1 MNTVDPNEKVV
12 PHMDSE
18 HVDAP
23 EALTPASNGNGNS
36 SVEAA
41 TPVEAHI
48 DQAAA
53 QQQNLPKYHHHRSTA
68 LW

>member
-12 PHMDSE
+12 ATTGESDIG
-18 HVDAP
+18 DAP
-23 EALTPASNGNGNS
+23 EALAAASNGNS
-36 SVEAA
+36 AEAA
-41 TPVEAHI
+41 TPVEAHG

-53 QQQNLPKYHHHRSTA
+53 QPQNLPKYHHHRSTA

>member
-12 PHMDSE
+12 IQPGESDHS
-18 HVDAP
+18 DAP
-23 EALTPASNGNGNS
+23 EALAAASNGNS
-36 SVEAA
+36 SAEAA
-41 TPVEAHI
+41 TPVEAHA

-53 QQQNLPKYHHHRSTA
+53 QPQNLPKYHHHRSTA